1 MSVQETCSVSV
12 ESGTVTAASA
22 TIGIC
27 HGQSGEWK
35 LTGLT
40 MVPQAALSADGSNKY
55 VISATQGSDSVVTSL
70 DSSSAA
76 HVAQTAQAFTITGT
90 AGAALEFGATDVLKI
105 TFTETGTASANCT
118 FVAAFE
124 RCRV

>member
-1 MSVQETCSVSV
+1 
-12 ESGTVTAASA
+12 
-22 TIGIC
+22 
-27 HGQSGEWK
+27 
-35 LTGLT
+35 
-40 MVPQAALSADGSNKY
+40 MVPQVLLAADGSNKY

-70 DSSSAA
+70 DSSSTAHAA
-76 HVAQTAQAFTITGT
+76 QVAQAFTITGT

>member
-1 MSVQETCSVSV
+1 MSSQSLCTVSV

-22 TIGIC
+22 VIGIC

-35 LTGLT
+35 LVSLT
-40 MVPQAALSADGSNKY
+40 MVPQVALSADGSNKY
-55 VISATQGSDSVVTSL
+55 VIAVTQGSDTVCTSL

-76 HVAQTAQAFTITGT
+76 HVARTAQSFSVTGT
-90 AGAALEFGATDVLKI
+90 AGDALEFGATDILKM
-105 TFTETGTASANCT
+105 TFTETGTASANVT

-124 RCRV
+124 KVRV

>member
-1 MSVQETCSVSV
+1 MSVQEKCSVSV

-22 TIGIC
+22 AVGIC

-35 LTGLT
+35 LVGVT
-40 MVPQAALSADGSNKY
+40 MIPQVALAADGSNKY
-55 VISATQGSDSVVTSL
+55 VIAVTQGSDSVCTSL

-76 HVAQTAQAFTITGT
+76 HVAQTAQAFTVTGT
-90 AGAALEFGATDVLKI
+90 AGSALEFGATDVLKF

-118 FVAAFE
+118 FVASFE
-124 RCRV
+124 RVRV